1 MTLDPR
7 LQNIIE
13 IQGPTRLVV
22 GSPIGGMDAILNKS
36 SAALAKAMTQLRQRA
51 AEIRDH
57 SQLLPSERA
66 RRLDE
71 LRPAALAA
79 ARAHQQTLK
88 AEAQRI
94 TTLAKTASPVRP
106 LSQASAEK
114 MWVGMAL
121 VQRLAA
127 MTVSE
132 KTHTVARCMS
142 DPVANA
148 QWTEVLLQW
157 PIEATGIDAQMR
169 EQLRSAALAAMD
181 PQLAEAID
189 IQLQQV
195 EFATRADE
203 LAQQSL
209 SETLP
214 GAVAE
219 LRSSPAE
226 PEPAATPTAADF
238 LSAVPEHVVRD
249 LMSGPGLSRPSG
261 VELNRAQA

>member
-7 LQNIIE
+7 LQNIISIE
-13 IQGPTRLVV
+13 GPTRLVV
-22 GSPIGGMDAILNKS
+22 GSPPGGTDAILNKS
-36 SAALAKAMTQLRQRA
+36 SATLAKAMTQLRTRA

-79 ARAHQQTLK
+79 ARAHRATLK
-88 AEAQRI
+88 TEQTRI
-94 TTLAKTASPVRP
+94 EHLSKTASPVRP
-106 LSQASAEK
+106 LSQASAEQ
-114 MWVGMAL
+114 MWVGML
-121 VQRLAA
+121 LCQRLAA

-132 KTHTVARCMS
+132 KTHTVARAMA
-142 DPVANA
+142 DPLGNA
-148 QWTEVLLQW
+148 QWVQVLLAW
-157 PIEATGIDAQMR
+157 PVEATTIDGQMR
-169 EQLRSAALAAMD
+169 EQLRSAALQAMD

-209 SETLP
+209 GETLP
-214 GAVAE
+214 GAIAE
-219 LRSSPAE
+219 LRSSPTV

-238 LSAVPEHVVRD
+238 LAAVPEHVVRD
-249 LMSGPGLSRPSG
+249 LMSGPGLSRPAAI
-261 VELNRAQA
+261 ELRGQS